1 MSNGCKPPVLA
12 SDRRVAQLGVRL
24 APMPLVGP
32 ILHGRLVNLHYSD
45 YGSSCLLM
53 WLLLSKVSAVKKAD
67 SDGEGG
73 ADDCCTA
80 IRNSK
85 QMLGTLLPANNLPKT
100 VVLPPMDR

>member
-1 MSNGCKPPVLA
+1 MLA

-85 QMLGTLLPANNLPKT
+85 QMLGTLLLANNLPRT
-100 VVLPPMDR
+100 VVLPSMDR

>member
-1 MSNGCKPPVLA
+1 MLA
-12 SDRRVAQLGVRL
+12 SDRSVAQLGVRL

-45 YGSSCLLM
+45 HGSSRLLM

-80 IRNSK
+80 IQKPK
-85 QMLGTLLPANNLPKT
+85 QMLGTLLVANNLPRT
-100 VVLPPMDR
+100 DVLPSIDR